1 MPFYLQ
7 LTPTVPQGG
16 STLAP
21 INDSGTILVGDNN
34 SQLVNGVDSMDF
46 PVVADAPGAAIDVTM
61 TFAQTVDG
69 TFPDLDL
76 YLFDPAGIE
85 VTHSGNGGGP
95 EHIATTLSAPG
106 TYVLRASGWV
116 NTPTDFSITGT
127 ISKAAQPPTLQAIAG
142 EFVDNQGR
150 TVDFDGSYSIQ
161 WQAIGNAQK
170 YEIEQSTDGTNFTVL
185 SDVAA
190 NVTSQ
195 SLTGQADGTH
205 YYRVRA
211 LTPGQIGYYVTPAS
225 NVQSILVNQRALVDI
240 TSQAKTA
247 ISNVSLTGGVFS
259 LDLNLTNQSTSTY
272 VPLVRLNV
280 IGVTSASGT
289 VKVTNADN
297 GGSGLSPSNPALFDY
312 SNQLGSDQLFS
323 PAETSGTRTMR
334 FADSASEMFQFDVN
348 VTAFLANSNGGG
360 GNSAPAGGGSGSQ
373 STSNGLSI
381 PGISLQSV
389 KGVMRFTVNPLTKG
403 VTAQF
408 VLK

>member
-1 MPFYLQ
+1 
-7 LTPTVPQGG
+7 
-16 STLAP
+16 
-21 INDSGTILVGDNN
+21 
-34 SQLVNGVDSMDF
+34 
-46 PVVADAPGAAIDVTM
+46 VADAPGAAIDVTM

-76 YLFDPAGIE
+76 YLYAPDGTE

-95 EHIATTLSAPG
+95 EHIATTLGAPG
-106 TYVLRASGWV
+106 TYILRASGWV
-116 NTPTDFSITGT
+116 NTPTDFTITGT
-127 ISKAAQPPTLQAIAG
+127 ISKAAQPPTLQPIAG
-142 EFVDNQGR
+142 EFVDNQNR

-161 WQAIGNAQK
+161 WQPISNAQK

-190 NVTSQ
+190 NITSQ
-195 SLTGQADGTH
+195 SLTAQPDGTH

-240 TSQAKTA
+240 TSQAKSA
-247 ISNVSLTGGVFS
+247 ISNVSLTGGVFT
-259 LDLNLTNQSTSTY
+259 LDLSLTNQSTSTY

-280 IGVTSASGT
+280 IGINSGTGT
-289 VKVTNADN
+289 VKVTNADS
-297 GGSGLSPSNPALFDY
+297 GGSGSSPSNAALFDY

-323 PAETSGTRTMR
+323 PAETSGTRTLR
-334 FADSASEMFQFDVN
+334 FADGASEMFQFDVD

-360 GNSAPAGGGSGSQ
+360 SSSPATGGSSGSQ
-373 STSNGLSI
+373 STSNGLSLS
-381 PGISLQSV
+381 GISLQSV